1 MNKSNGKY
9 CGRVFIA
16 AVTFSLFSVPGS
28 WAQDSNSSGAMGG
41 LRGPQD
47 IINSVNNRDSYGN
60 PMPNVPGTYGSPT
73 AGAESAGS
81 IQPFTNAGDP
91 SAGSQGAYL
100 PPPAAGAAGAPGAGS
115 NYSSVQGNTPPFQGG
130 PPQSYKAHNHHKKQT
145 AFQQSQAGSQFNG
158 QPGQYPNP
166 NPQDQPGQQGY
177 NAGGYPNVGGGY
189 PNGGGGYPNPG
200 MSGPP
205 DATQYHAKGGGG
217 GNNSLG
223 GAVVGV
229 PDRAAKTAVGGS
241 LKAGKEVLKALF

>member
-1 MNKSNGKY
+1 MNKSKGKN

-16 AVTFSLFSVPGS
+16 AVTVSLFSVPGS

-73 AGAESAGS
+73 AGADAPGS
-81 IQPFTNAGDP
+81 IQPFTNAGDQN
-91 SAGSQGAYL
+91 SGSQGAYL
-100 PPPAAGAAGAPGAGS
+100 PPPAAGAGAAGAGS

-130 PPQSYKAHNHHKKQT
+130 PPQSYKAHHHKKQT
-145 AFQQSQAGSQFNG
+145 AFQQSQAANQFNG
-158 QPGQYPNP
+158 QPGQGQFQNP
-166 NPQDQPGQQGY
+166 NDLSGQGY
-177 NAGGYPNVGGGY
+177 NP
-189 PNGGGGYPNPG
+189 GGYPNPG

-205 DATQYHAKGGGG
+205 GATPYHSKSS
-217 GNNSLG
+217 GNNSVG

-241 LKAGKEVLKALF
+241 VKAGKEVLKALF

>member
-1 MNKSNGKY
+1 MNKSKGKN
-9 CGRVFIA
+9 CGRIFIA
-16 AVTFSLFSVPGS
+16 AVTVSLFSAPGS

-73 AGAESAGS
+73 AGAETPGS
-81 IQPFTNAGDP
+81 IQPFTNTSDQNAG
-91 SAGSQGAYL
+91 QGAYL
-100 PPPAAGAAGAPGAGS
+100 PPPAAGAAGAGS

-130 PPQSYKAHNHHKKQT
+130 PPPSYKAHHHKKQT
-145 AFQQSQAGSQFNG
+145 AFQQSQAANQFNG
-158 QPGQYPNP
+158 QPSQFPNP
-166 NPQDQPGQQGY
+166 NDPSGQQGY
-177 NAGGYPNVGGGY
+177 NQGGYANP
-189 PNGGGGYPNPG
+189 GGYPNPG

-205 DATQYHAKGGGG
+205 GATPYHSHGSGG
-217 GNNSLG
+217 GNNSVG

-241 LKAGKEVLKALF
+241 VKAGKEVLKALF